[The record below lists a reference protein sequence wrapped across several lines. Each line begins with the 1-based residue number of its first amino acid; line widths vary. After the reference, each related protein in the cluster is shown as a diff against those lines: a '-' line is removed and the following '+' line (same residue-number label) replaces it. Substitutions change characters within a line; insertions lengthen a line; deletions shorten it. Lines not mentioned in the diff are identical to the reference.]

1 MTLFTGEAPH
11 AGPRP
16 IPRREADAMVSAALL
31 EATRQAAAAST
42 ELLAILRGGG
52 LVNGILEATTRKL
65 DADGELHLSW
75 RVPAGSA
82 AVTNH
87 SPSPVYVTN
96 GPTGATS
103 GRGTARIAAGGSAVV
118 YLANTDLT
126 ITGDPGAE
134 VTVTAFTGVVSPSWG
149 NPGGGG
155 GGGGQVTAAEATRTA
170 VAASTTAVTLAAANP
185 ARVGISVLND
195 SSATL
200 YIGLGDTDV
209 TAADATAILPGSMA
223 YFEAPAGF
231 VGRLS
236 GLWSATGG
244 SAHVTEMV

>member
-1 MTLFTGEAPH
+1 MGMFSEAPPT
-11 AGPRP
+11 GPRP
-16 IPRREADAMVSAALL
+16 VPRREADALVSAALL

-52 LVNGILEATTRKL
+52 LVNGILETTTRKL
-65 DADGELHLSW
+65 DADGELPLSW

-87 SPSPVYVTN
+87 STSPIYVTN
-96 GPTGATS
+96 GATGATS
-103 GRGTARIAAGGSAVV
+103 GRGTARIAAGASAVV
-118 YLANTDLT
+118 YLAHTDLT
-126 ITGDPGAE
+126 ITGTPGAE

-155 GGGGQVTAAEATRTA
+155 GGGQVIAAEATRTA
-170 VAASTTAVTLAAANP
+170 VAASVTPVTLAAANP

-200 YIGLGDTDV
+200 YIGLGDADV
-209 TAADATAILPGSMA
+209 TTSDATAILPGSMA

-236 GLWSATGG
+236 GVWSSATGT
-244 SAHVTEMV
+244 AHVTEMI